1 VPYDN
6 GRRHPTAMA
15 METDEKATATNG
27 HGTMVIRVWREPV
40 AERAL
45 RIRMT
50 FEGDT
55 PGEPTTVVA
64 VDADQVVATVQNWL
78 ASLA

>member
-1 VPYDN
+1 M
-6 GRRHPTAMA
+6 T
-15 METDEKATATNG
+15 MEIDEKATTTNG
-27 HGTMVIRVWREPV
+27 HRTMVIRVWSEPV
-40 AERAL
+40 DEGAL

-50 FEGDT
+50 FDGDT

-64 VDADQVVATVQNWL
+64 IDADQVVATVQNWL